1 MEYSLRNFELNLSV
15 YFNQILPKGKIV
27 YEYNAL
33 RNFRITQNMYEHNY
47 IYYTEQ
53 QLKQFWADEH
63 GIKLNSQGDFDNT
76 TDRDNFS
83 SFKEGLTLLEPGA
96 IIDLDTEQLGFN
108 LNYPISIECQPSYD
122 GTVNLILNDGKNP
135 PRLIN
140 TRFSCRELNTYEII
154 DRVGNNDTNIYDQGE
169 QFDLDTSLYKRI
181 NKIPKIRFNGTFNGG
196 TLPVGNY
203 TLYIKYA
210 DADNNETD
218 FVAESGIISCF
229 IGNYNDPHS
238 VNGGYRDMNS
248 NKYISITISNI
259 DAAYDYIKVYYT
271 RSTSDVNQN
280 EVIVAQEI
288 LEKYPIINGICNF
301 NITGIES
308 TNEIPVT
315 EINMQYFIASSVKAQ
330 AQCQNMLFQGNLFKS
345 YINYTDLSDCALR
358 ILPYLKVNDSNSF
371 IGDFNSSFIDTG
383 EAKDYGY
390 MYYNP
395 KNIYERVG
403 YYNHEIYRFGV
414 VFIMKDGSLSPVF
427 NTRGIDNLNEETTFF
442 SFNFYNE
449 QGEREYIKILDE
461 TTYSISQGP
470 DTYENS
476 KGVVRIN
483 DSDLEHNFPI
493 YGIDFK
499 IPIQVIQHLENNCN
513 VKGLFFVRQKRIPL
527 IIAQTYTM
535 YKDQES
541 NLPCIDCEG
550 NVFIESFL
558 EPSRVLNYDNYQFR
572 KYSLEPR
579 HYEKQ
584 RRIGLCP
591 EYIIDQPHLNSLFQ
605 GTKYRL
611 VPSDMQPN
619 SLHSSNYNSRLYAP
633 SSYAPRKSTYGEETE
648 VAGVTEGSDLITI
661 KEYNFSSKAGSAEE
675 AYKFSYIGDKTESKD
690 EYNYAR
696 GIYCSFLALGS
707 NTLESGSMYNIYSPE
722 YSLTT
727 IEQFK
732 SRYQDQSS
740 YYSISDRIS
749 LEDIRYEWTYENIQ
763 YSSGDIDNENCYSNT
778 CFRGD
783 CFICYFTI
791 RLNRNFQD
799 PSAPN
804 NDTIVDPN
812 SWKDNFNPEN
822 VNSYEDINR
831 GDINAVELG
840 SWIMLKVLSP
850 KNLSLRSLD
859 YSYPDE
865 EALTGHYRGFYPAFP
880 VTAAGNYKTSES
892 SAINSGYGSTTGD
905 KQYYV
910 LPDVPYIKNQYQTRI
925 AYSQIAIGDAF
936 QNGYRVFMQNTY
948 RDYNTTY
955 GGIMKLIELQGSLV
969 CVFEHGT
976 ALIPVNERAVA
987 GSGAGGEVFINTS
1000 NVLPQNPRMLSD
1012 MYGSQ
1017 WPESVIKTPYYVYGV
1032 DTVGKKIWRTN
1043 GQQFEIISDFKVQ
1056 KFLNNNITLSERELT
1071 PIIGIRNVK
1080 THYNAFKQDVMFTF
1094 YDNLYGIEEK
1104 SWNLCY
1110 NEISQ
1115 NFITFYSWIPSYS
1128 ENIDNIFFSFDRN
1141 TSKWISRLAMSSA
1154 NSSSAEGICV
1164 DDPRIDTWP
1173 QYENNPEQKFTT
1185 LSLQNR
1191 PLPDT
1196 NVSTGVTIDFVFS
1209 WVDEK
1214 QKENNVFPYN
1224 YFDIV
1229 NDKLVLIKPITEE
1242 IFETKDGK
1250 ITDGTLGDP
1259 VIYLNIKCE
1268 PIIRVDVNSI
1278 NYDNRIDFNAGWQDY
1293 ISLNSGYYESPV
1305 ALTLNSILN
1314 NPAII
1319 ETKLEDPDN
1328 QKVTVTETKRPLNLT
1343 TDFWKHGQSGIIDI
1357 KDKIKPTFWYGKQ
1370 HPFEFEFIVVDDP
1383 SIHKIFNNLRI
1394 ISNKA
1399 EPESFHYEIIGE
1411 TYDFD
1416 WDKRN
1421 MYYRQEATKELYRN
1435 LGSDIIFDRN
1445 YTDIL
1450 PYQQRISQNVF
1461 RKSTVFPLYYNRIDT
1476 INEIEDSYIQM
1487 SGKNR
1492 NYISLSGSEIVWDE
1506 QLNEFRI
1513 ATHVKGCRLEDGGRL
1528 RGNMQYQ
1535 EDQWLV
1541 QIPSITFMQKNESEW
1556 KDNKPDIVITGLPND
1571 LKRTEVNKEDLPN
1584 TYDIGQ
1590 VSTSGWTN
1598 RKETKIRD
1606 KYVKI
1611 KIRYTGKDLVII
1623 TAIKTLF
1630 TQSYA

>member
-1 MEYSLRNFELNLSV
+1 MEYSLRDFELNLSV

-53 QLKQFWADEH
+53 QLKQFWADKE
-63 GIKLNSQGDFDNT
+63 GIKLNDQGDFEED
-76 TDRDNFS
+76 DDQSNFD
-83 SFKEGLTLLEPGA
+83 SFKKELTLLEPGA

-108 LNYPISIECQPSYD
+108 LNYPVSIECQPSYD

-140 TRFSCRELNTYEII
+140 TRFSCRELNTYEIV

-169 QFDLDTSLYKRI
+169 QFDLDTSLYKKI
-181 NKIPKIRFNGTFNGG
+181 NKIPKIRFNGIFNGG

-203 TLYIKYA
+203 TLYIKYS

-229 IGNYNDPHS
+229 IGNYTDPHS

-301 NITGIES
+301 NITGVES

-345 YINYTDLSDCALR
+345 YIDYADLSDCALR

-427 NTRGIDNLNEETTFF
+427 NTRGIDNLNKGTTFS
-442 SFNFYNE
+442 SFKFYNE

-483 DSDLEHNFPI
+483 DSSLENNFPV

-572 KYSLEPR
+572 KYNLEPR

-732 SRYQDQSS
+732 SRYQDQSP

-763 YSSGDIDNENCYSNT
+763 YSSGSITNENCYSNT

-812 SWKDNFNPEN
+812 SWKDNFDPEN
-822 VNSYEDINR
+822 VNSYENINR

-880 VTAAGNYKTSES
+880 ITAAGNYKTSES

-936 QNGYRVFMQNTY
+936 QNGYRVFMQNAY

-955 GGIMKLIELQGSLV
+955 GGIMKLIELQGSLL
-969 CVFEHGT
+969 CIFEHGT

-1000 NVLPQNPRMLSD
+1000 NVLPENPRMLSD

-1017 WPESVIKTPYYVYGV
+1017 WPESIIKTPYYVYGV
-1032 DTVGKKIWRTN
+1032 DTIGKKIWRTN

-1056 KFLNNNITLSERELT
+1056 KFLNDNISLTERELT
-1071 PIIGIRNVK
+1071 PIIGVRNVK

-1094 YDNLYGIEEK
+1094 YDNVYGTEEK
-1104 SWNLCY
+1104 VWNICY
-1110 NEISQ
+1110 NELTQ
-1115 NFITFYSWIPSYS
+1115 KWVTFYSWVPSYS

-1141 TSKWISRLAMSSA
+1141 TSKYISKLAMSTKD
-1154 NSSSAEGICV
+1154 SSSAEGVCV
-1164 DDPRIDTWP
+1164 EDPRIDKWQEIDYIVRDPKTGIIINRGTG
-1173 QYENNPEQKFTT
+1173 YGTK
-1185 LSLQNR
+1185 LSLENR
-1191 PLPDT
+1191 PLPETNNTGITVSYNFEWLEDGRKDSVPYKYFVIGEKSNDT
-1196 NVSTGVTIDFVFS
+1196 G
-1209 WVDEK
+1209 
-1214 QKENNVFPYN
+1214 QY
-1224 YFDIV
+1224 
-1229 NDKLVLIKPITEE
+1229 LIYKNSDLITEE
-1242 IFETKDGK
+1242 LFKKSRIDG
-1250 ITDGTLGDP
+1250 GFSNVP
-1259 VIYLNIKCE
+1259 VIYLDIKCNIGLNI
-1268 PIIRVDVNSI
+1268 PSNSV
-1278 NYDNRIDFNAGWQDY
+1278 NYDNRTDYNAGWTDY
-1293 ISLNSGYYESPV
+1293 VIQNAGYYESSV
-1305 ALTLNSILN
+1305 ALTLDSILS

-1319 ETKLEDPDN
+1319 QNEDG
-1328 QKVTVTETKRPLNLT
+1328 TTTRPLNLT

-1357 KDKIKPTFWYGKQ
+1357 KDKLKPTFWYGKR
-1370 HPFEFEFIVVDDP
+1370 HPFEFEFVVVADP
-1383 SIHKIFNNLRI
+1383 SIHKIFDNLKI
-1394 ISNKA
+1394 ISNSA
-1399 EPESFHYEIIGE
+1399 EPESFHFEIVGDA
-1411 TYDFD
+1411 YSFSN
-1416 WDKRN
+1416 DKKN
-1421 MYYRQEATKELYRN
+1421 MYFRQEATKSVLQS
-1435 LGSDIIFDRN
+1435 LGSDLIYDRDYVDII
-1445 YTDIL
+1445 
-1450 PYQQRISQNVF
+1450 PQQNSVSTIFPSYYL
-1461 RKSTVFPLYYNRIDT
+1461 RKDTV
-1476 INEIEDSYIQM
+1476 NEIEDSYIQM
-1487 SGKNR
+1487 TSNSQKR
-1492 NYISLSGSEIVWDE
+1492 SYVALSGSEIVHDTVSDE
-1506 QLNEFRI
+1506 YLI
-1513 ATHVKGCRLEDGGRL
+1513 DTHISAQDIEKVGRT

-1535 EDQWLV
+1535 EDHWYA
-1541 QIPSITFMQKNESEW
+1541 QIPSIVFNQKNEAQWQNNE
-1556 KDNKPDIVITGLPND
+1556 PPIVINSVPDDITKNEITG
-1571 LKRTEVNKEDLPN
+1571 EDLPN

-1590 VSTSGWTN
+1590 VSTDKWTF
-1598 RKETKIRD
+1598 RKEARIRD
-1606 KYVKI
+1606 KYI
-1611 KIRYTGKDLVII
+1611 KIRIRYSGERLAII
-1623 TAIKTLF
+1623 TAIKTMF
-1630 TQSYA
+1630 TRSYA